1 MTIRHFLEI
10 DDLTVGELHDVLAL
24 AHVSPAPQV
33 LTGTGAALVFE
44 KDSARTRNATEMAVV
59 QLGGHPLYI
68 SATEVKLDLRE
79 SVEDVTRTLS
89 CYHGTIAARVYEHEK
104 LERMVAVSTVPV
116 VNLLSDFSHPMQ
128 ALADM
133 LTIEAEFGAMT
144 DRTIAYVGDSNNVTR
159 SLALAA
165 GSVGM
170 AMRIASPSGYQFDAD
185 TVAVLRSRCADLTFS
200 DDPADALRDADV
212 AYTDTWVSM
221 GQEHEE
227 EQRRADFAGYTI
239 DDSLVDLLAP
249 HGVVLHCLPA
259 HRGDE
264 ITAAVLEGPR
274 SRIWQ
279 QAANRMHSARALLAW
294 IHGARAGSAA

>member
-10 DDLTVGELHDVLAL
+10 DDLTVEELHEVFAL
-24 AHVSPAPQV
+24 APVTPAPLV
-33 LTGTGAALVFE
+33 LLGKGAALVFE

-59 QLGGHPLYI
+59 QLGGHPVYI
-68 SATEVKLDLRE
+68 SATEVKLDVRE
-79 SVEDVTRTLS
+79 SVEDVTRTLA

-104 LERMVAVSTVPV
+104 LERMVAVSNVPV

-128 ALADM
+128 ALADL
-133 LTIEAEFGAMT
+133 LTIEAEFGELT
-144 DRTIAYVGDSNNVTR
+144 GRTIAYVGDSNNVTR

-165 GSVGM
+165 GSMGM
-170 AMRIASPSGYQFDAD
+170 AIRIASPPGYQFDE
-185 TVAVLRSRCADLTFS
+185 TTEAVLRSRCADLTLS
-200 DDPADALRDADV
+200 DDPTEALRGADV

-227 EQRRADFAGYTI
+227 EQRRSDFAGFTI
-239 DDSLVDLLAP
+239 DDSMVDLLAP

-294 IHGARAGSAA
+294 IHGARAERGS